1 MTSATA
7 TATAATTRPLQ
18 MLNYANML
26 AFLLNCAITFGADT
40 VLQLPNNAILSLK
53 YQTLIT
59 PAPYAFAIWGIIFT
73 SQLVWTLA
81 QFCVPRYRTNDWVV
95 RGVGYNYV
103 AACVAQCAWTFCFGY
118 ERMLL
123 SLIAMLAILLPL
135 VRIVTTM
142 RTMTTSTTLGQY
154 WIFQFPFEL
163 HAGWIMAATLVNV
176 NVVVVAA
183 QAAADVQTWC
193 GGVSLVVVLGVGLGY
208 TLRTPQQLV
217 IPCVLI
223 WAAVAIGAELT
234 TPRDLITTTFAASTI
249 QHTRLAAKIIG
260 TILSCAVVINL
271 FRTRVLKHQPGS
283 STNAS
288 EANDRNGGS
297 YSALS

>member
-1 MTSATA
+1 MTSAA
-7 TATAATTRPLQ
+7 PAATTRHPLQ
-18 MLNYANML
+18 VLNYANVL

-81 QFCVPRYRTNDWVV
+81 QFWVPRYRTNDLVV
-95 RGVGYNYV
+95 KGVGYNYV
-103 AACVAQCAWTFCFGY
+103 YVCVAQSMWTFCFGY
-118 ERMLL
+118 ERMML

-135 VRIVTTM
+135 VRIVTKM
-142 RTMTTSTTLGQY
+142 RTMTTTTLGQY
-154 WIFQFPFEL
+154 WLFQFPFEL

-176 NVVVVAA
+176 NVVVVAS
-183 QAAADVQTWC
+183 QATADVQTWC
-193 GGVSLVVVLGVGLGY
+193 GGVSLVVVLFVGLGY

-223 WAAVAIGAELT
+223 WAAFAIGAELT

-249 QHTRLAAKIIG
+249 QHTQLAAKIIG

-271 FRTRVLKHQPGS
+271 FRTRILKHKPGS
-283 STNAS
+283 STTAS

-297 YSALS
+297 YSALN